1 MAAKREREPPAGPGR
16 DGEPAGEL
24 EAARDGESADG
35 ESKPPT
41 AREARYASRTH
52 DREDPQT
59 LKWAAT
65 MSLRFLLIVAAL
77 TVVVY
82 GLVRL
87 SAVVLPV
94 LIALL
99 LASLLAPPAEWLKRK
114 RVPGVLATT
123 IVLLGS
129 LLVVIGLLAS
139 IVPAVAAQSGE
150 LAGQA
155 RAGFQQAT
163 IFLVQGPLGINQA
176 QIDGTINM
184 AIERLRGSL
193 GGVASGVLTGATIF
207 ANALAQTILTLI
219 VAFFFVNDGRR
230 IWGGLVGLLRPSV
243 RDDAD
248 ALGKRS
254 FTILKAY
261 SRGIIVVAVVDAVL
275 IGLALLLIGVPLTL
289 PIVVLTFLGAFFP
302 LIGAVVT
309 GAVAVLVTL
318 FSNGLTDAILVLVA
332 VLIVQQVEG
341 NLLYPYVVGGSLELH
356 PLLILLALAG
366 GTAVAGV
373 VGALI
378 AVPMAAVASGALSY
392 LSGREPPDTAAVAQG

>member
-1 MAAKREREPPAGPGR
+1 MAAKREREPSAGPGR

-24 EAARDGESADG
+24 EAGRDG

-41 AREARYASRTH
+41 AREARYASRAH
-52 DREDPQT
+52 DREHPQT

-123 IVLLGS
+123 IVLVGS
-129 LLVVIGLLAS
+129 LALVLGLLAS
-139 IVPAVAAQSGE
+139 IVPAVAAQSDE

-163 IFLVQGPLGINQA
+163 LLVQGPLGINQA

-184 AIERLRGSL
+184 AIERLRGSI
-193 GGVASGVLTGATIF
+193 GGVASGVLTGAAIF

-230 IWGGLVGLLRPSV
+230 IWGGLVGLLRPTV

-261 SRGIIVVAVVDAVL
+261 SRGIIVVAVVDAAL

-378 AVPMAAVASGALSY
+378 AVPVAAVASGALSY
-392 LSGREPPDTAAVAQG
+392 LSGREPPDAAPVATG

>member
-1 MAAKREREPPAGPGR
+1 MTSERESTTGSGR
-16 DGEPAGEL
+16 DGEPAPDDAPPVSGDED
-24 EAARDGESADG
+24 A
-35 ESKPPT
+35 KPPT
-41 AREARYASRTH
+41 PREARYASRSH
-52 DREDPQT
+52 DREDPRT

-77 TVVVY
+77 TVIVY

-99 LASLLAPPAEWLKRK
+99 LASLLAPPANWLHRK
-114 RVPGVLATT
+114 RVPKILATA
-123 IVLLGS
+123 IVVVGALL
-129 LLVVIGLLAS
+129 LVIGLLAS
-139 IVPAVAAQSGE
+139 IVPAVAAQSDDLG
-150 LAGQA
+150 LQA
-155 RAGFQQAT
+155 RAGFQQVTAY
-163 IFLVQGPLGINQA
+163 LVQGPLGITQA
-176 QIDGTINM
+176 QIDGAVNM

-193 GGVASGVLTGATIF
+193 GGIATGVLTGATVF
-207 ANALAQTILTLI
+207 VNVLAQTILTLI
-219 VAFFFVNDGRR
+219 VAFFFINDGRR

-243 RDDAD
+243 RDDAH
-248 ALGKRS
+248 ALGKRA

-261 SRGIIVVAVVDAVL
+261 SRGIIVVAVADSVL
-275 IGLALLLIGVPLTL
+275 IGLALLAVGVPLIL

-302 LIGAVVT
+302 LIGAVVA
-309 GAVAVLVTL
+309 GGVAVLVTL
-318 FSNGLTDAILVLVA
+318 VTNGPTDAIIILVA

-341 NLLYPYVVGGSLELH
+341 NLLYPYVVGSSLELH

-378 AVPMAAVASGALSY
+378 AVPVAAVASGALSY
-392 LSGREPPDTAAVAQG
+392 ISGREPPDGAAVAGG

>member
-1 MAAKREREPPAGPGR
+1 MAAKREREPTAGPGR

-24 EAARDGESADG
+24 EAGRDGESADG

-41 AREARYASRTH
+41 AREARYASRPH

-123 IVLLGS
+123 IVLVGS
-129 LLVVIGLLAS
+129 LALVLGLLAS
-139 IVPAVAAQSGE
+139 IVPAVAAQSDE

-163 IFLVQGPLGINQA
+163 LLVQGPLGINQA

-184 AIERLRGSL
+184 AIERLRGSI
-193 GGVASGVLTGATIF
+193 GGVASGVLTGAAIF

-230 IWGGLVGLLRPSV
+230 IWGGLVGLLRPTV

-261 SRGIIVVAVVDAVL
+261 SRGIIVVAVVDAAL

-378 AVPMAAVASGALSY
+378 AVPVAAVASGALSY
-392 LSGREPPDTAAVAQG
+392 LSGREPPDAAPVAQG

>member
-123 IVLLGS
+123 IVLVGS
-129 LLVVIGLLAS
+129 LALVLGLLAS
-139 IVPAVAAQSGE
+139 IVPAVAAQSDE

-163 IFLVQGPLGINQA
+163 LLVQGPLGINQA

-184 AIERLRGSL
+184 AIERLRGSI
-193 GGVASGVLTGATIF
+193 GGVASGVLTGAAIF

-230 IWGGLVGLLRPSV
+230 IWGGLVGLLRPTV

-261 SRGIIVVAVVDAVL
+261 SRGIIVVAVVDAAL

-356 PLLILLALAG
+356 PLLILLALAA

-378 AVPMAAVASGALSY
+378 AVPVAAVASGALSY
-392 LSGREPPDTAAVAQG
+392 LSGREPPDAAPVAQG

>member
-41 AREARYASRTH
+41 AREARYASRPH

-123 IVLLGS
+123 IVLVGS
-129 LLVVIGLLAS
+129 LALVLGLLAS
-139 IVPAVAAQSGE
+139 IVPAVAAQSDE

-163 IFLVQGPLGINQA
+163 LLVQGPLGINQA

-184 AIERLRGSL
+184 AIERLRGSI
-193 GGVASGVLTGATIF
+193 GGVASGVLTGAAIF

-230 IWGGLVGLLRPSV
+230 IWGGLVGLLRPTV

-261 SRGIIVVAVVDAVL
+261 SRGIIVVAVVDAAL

-356 PLLILLALAG
+356 PLLILLALAC

-378 AVPMAAVASGALSY
+378 AVPVAAVASGALSY
-392 LSGREPPDTAAVAQG
+392 LSGREPPDAAPVAQG

>member
-1 MAAKREREPPAGPGR
+1 
-16 DGEPAGEL
+16 
-24 EAARDGESADG
+24 
-35 ESKPPT
+35 
-41 AREARYASRTH
+41 
-52 DREDPQT
+52 
-59 LKWAAT
+59 
-65 MSLRFLLIVAAL
+65 
-77 TVVVY
+77 
-82 GLVRL
+82 
-87 SAVVLPV
+87 
-94 LIALL
+94 
-99 LASLLAPPAEWLKRK
+99 
-114 RVPGVLATT
+114 
-123 IVLLGS
+123 
-129 LLVVIGLLAS
+129 
-139 IVPAVAAQSGE
+139 IVPAVAAQSDE

-163 IFLVQGPLGINQA
+163 LLVQGPLGINQA

-184 AIERLRGSL
+184 AIERLRGSI
-193 GGVASGVLTGATIF
+193 GGVASGVLTGAAIF

-230 IWGGLVGLLRPSV
+230 IWGGLVGLLRPTV

-261 SRGIIVVAVVDAVL
+261 SRGIIVVAVVDAAL

-378 AVPMAAVASGALSY
+378 AVPVAAVASGALSY
-392 LSGREPPDTAAVAQG
+392 LSGREPPDAAPVAQG

>member
-1 MAAKREREPPAGPGR
+1 MAAKREREPSAGPGR

-24 EAARDGESADG
+24 EAGRDG

-41 AREARYASRTH
+41 AREARYASRAH

-123 IVLLGS
+123 IVLVGS
-129 LLVVIGLLAS
+129 LALVLGLLAS
-139 IVPAVAAQSGE
+139 IVPAVAAQSDE

-163 IFLVQGPLGINQA
+163 LLVQGPLGINQA

-184 AIERLRGSL
+184 AIERLRGSI
-193 GGVASGVLTGATIF
+193 GGVASGVLTGAAIF

-230 IWGGLVGLLRPSV
+230 IWGGLVGLLRPTV

-261 SRGIIVVAVVDAVL
+261 SRGIIVVAVVDAAL

-378 AVPMAAVASGALSY
+378 AVPVAAVASGALSY
-392 LSGREPPDTAAVAQG
+392 LSGREPPDAAPVAQG

>member
-1 MAAKREREPPAGPGR
+1 MAAKREREPSAGPGR

-24 EAARDGESADG
+24 EAGRDG

-123 IVLLGS
+123 IVLVGS
-129 LLVVIGLLAS
+129 LALVLGLLAS
-139 IVPAVAAQSGE
+139 IVPAVAAQSDE

-163 IFLVQGPLGINQA
+163 LLVQGPLGINQA

-184 AIERLRGSL
+184 AIERLRGSI
-193 GGVASGVLTGATIF
+193 GGVASGVLTGAAIF

-230 IWGGLVGLLRPSV
+230 IWGGLVGLLRPTV

-261 SRGIIVVAVVDAVL
+261 SRGIIVVAVVDAAL

-378 AVPMAAVASGALSY
+378 AVPVAAVASGALSY
-392 LSGREPPDTAAVAQG
+392 LSGREPPDAAPVAQG

>member
-1 MAAKREREPPAGPGR
+1 MAVKREREPSAGPGR

-24 EAARDGESADG
+24 EAGRDGESADG

-65 MSLRFLLIVAAL
+65 MSLRFLLILAAL

-123 IVLLGS
+123 IVLVGS
-129 LLVVIGLLAS
+129 LALVLGLLAS
-139 IVPAVAAQSGE
+139 IVPAVAAQSDE

-163 IFLVQGPLGINQA
+163 LLVQGPLGINQA

-184 AIERLRGSL
+184 AIERLRGSI
-193 GGVASGVLTGATIF
+193 GGVASGVLTGAAIF

-230 IWGGLVGLLRPSV
+230 IWGGLVGLLRPTV

-261 SRGIIVVAVVDAVL
+261 SRGIIVVAVVDAAL

-378 AVPMAAVASGALSY
+378 AVPVAAVASGALSY
-392 LSGREPPDTAAVAQG
+392 LSGREPPDAAPVAQG

>member
-1 MAAKREREPPAGPGR
+1 MAAKREREPSAGPGR

-24 EAARDGESADG
+24 EAGRDGESADG

-41 AREARYASRTH
+41 AREARYASRRH

-123 IVLLGS
+123 IVLVGS
-129 LLVVIGLLAS
+129 LALVLGLLAS
-139 IVPAVAAQSGE
+139 IVPAVAAQSDE

-163 IFLVQGPLGINQA
+163 LLVQGPLGINQA

-184 AIERLRGSL
+184 AIERLRGSI
-193 GGVASGVLTGATIF
+193 GGVASGVLTGAAIF

-230 IWGGLVGLLRPSV
+230 IWGGLVGLLRPTV

-261 SRGIIVVAVVDAVL
+261 SRGIIVVAVVDAAL

-378 AVPMAAVASGALSY
+378 AVPVAAVASGALSY
-392 LSGREPPDTAAVAQG
+392 LSGREPPDAAPVATG

>member
-24 EAARDGESADG
+24 EAERDG

-99 LASLLAPPAEWLKRK
+99 LASLLTPPAEWLKRK

-123 IVLLGS
+123 IVLVGS
-129 LLVVIGLLAS
+129 LALVLGLLAS
-139 IVPAVAAQSGE
+139 IVPAVAAQSDE

-163 IFLVQGPLGINQA
+163 LLVQGPLGINQA

-184 AIERLRGSL
+184 AIERLRGSI
-193 GGVASGVLTGATIF
+193 GGVASGVLTGAAIF

-230 IWGGLVGLLRPSV
+230 IWGGLVGLLRPTV

-261 SRGIIVVAVVDAVL
+261 SRGIIVVAVFDAAL

-332 VLIVQQVEG
+332 VLIVQQVES

-356 PLLILLALAG
+356 PLLILLALAC

-378 AVPMAAVASGALSY
+378 AVPVAAVASGALSY
-392 LSGREPPDTAAVAQG
+392 LSGREPPDAAPVATG

>member
-1 MAAKREREPPAGPGR
+1 MAAKREREPSAGPGR

-24 EAARDGESADG
+24 EAGRDGESADG

-123 IVLLGS
+123 IVLVGS
-129 LLVVIGLLAS
+129 LALVLGLLAS
-139 IVPAVAAQSGE
+139 IVPAVAAQSDE

-163 IFLVQGPLGINQA
+163 LLVQGPLGINQA

-184 AIERLRGSL
+184 AIERLRGSI
-193 GGVASGVLTGATIF
+193 GGVASGVLTGAAIF

-230 IWGGLVGLLRPSV
+230 IWGGLVGLLRPTV

-261 SRGIIVVAVVDAVL
+261 SRGIIVVAVVDAAL

-378 AVPMAAVASGALSY
+378 AVPVAAVASGALSY
-392 LSGREPPDTAAVAQG
+392 LSGREPPDAAPVAQG